1 MKMPKGANESK
12 TIQKKMPKGASKS
25 KIVLIKDI

>member
-1 MKMPKGANESK
+1 MPKGANESK